1 MHNRRLCFALSIAFA
16 VVGLAALAS
25 AQEITPDLVERRK
38 QFLAQ
43 ELITSRPFQF
53 IFNPGQTPR
62 VIWRDAEEV
71 RRLGM
76 SAELRV
82 RWFDGEF
89 REAPVPDAPGRWA
102 AVIEGTAPNG
112 TPLRRGLTFF
122 CRGDGFIFWTPADET
137 GLMPARPSPVPP
149 AIWEA
154 ALTEVRLTSRD
165 AHFRAMND
173 TEAGAIL
180 MAGFFEAAREAT
192 SSSAPSSANSIGV
205 SELPDR
211 GRWSP
216 AMRNDEYHLRLKL
229 RLLAAPRAATQ
240 PAGAGAARI
249 ASPLA
254 APRRRENP
262 APMLREGTPREARVS
277 ADAKAKID
285 AICRDWAADSGEP
298 FVTLVARD
306 GVIITH
312 EAYGKTASG
321 VELTRAFRQDVFSIT
336 KTLTAMLFG
345 RFLDQRRIELDA
357 SVASV
362 FDEYPKNAAHVPTFR
377 QCLTHTSG
385 LSGHGDWGG
394 ARNPYFENIILNAID
409 VNLPGRK
416 YEYSGMGY
424 DLTAKAME
432 RLSGKSILR
441 LFHEDL
447 FAPLGMH
454 EAVISGASSGA
465 QLTAYEL
472 AVLAQT
478 LANGGSY
485 GEIELFSPE
494 TLQRMLPVKLADF
507 YPGIPESE
515 GIGLHWKPERRPGA
529 PPDSAAPEHLALG
542 MRTFGHGSLSACI
555 LRIDP
560 ETGVIVTQ
568 MRSAAG
574 PRFGEWSAKMF
585 AAIADSIER

>member
-1 MHNRRLCFALSIAFA
+1 MRSSRLCHVVLLIISTIGFGHAFA
-16 VVGLAALAS
+16 AEEPS
-25 AQEITPDLVERRK
+25 NLVQLRK
-38 QFLAQ
+38 QYLAQ
-43 ELITSRPFQF
+43 ELTTARPLSF
-53 IFNPGQTPR
+53 IFNADQPPR
-62 VIWRDAEEV
+62 IIWRDADEV
-71 RRLGM
+71 RRLGG

-82 RWFDGEF
+82 RWFDGDF
-89 REAPVPDAPGRWA
+89 REAPAPNAPGRWA

-112 TPLRRGLTFF
+112 TPLRRALTFF
-122 CRGDGFIFWTPADET
+122 CRGDGFIFWTPADEA
-137 GLMPARPSPVPP
+137 GLVPARPLSVPP
-149 AIWEA
+149 EIWEA
-154 ALTEVRLTSRD
+154 ARTEVRLTARD

-180 MAGFFEAAREAT
+180 MAGFFEAAREAA
-192 SSSAPSSANSIGV
+192 SSSAPSAAGSSAYAREAN
-205 SELPDR
+205 R
-211 GRWSP
+211 RRWSP
-216 AMRNDEYHLRLKL
+216 AMRNDEYQLQLKL
-229 RLLAAPRAATQ
+229 RLLAAARSTSPPASHRSSVIAT
-240 PAGAGAARI
+240 
-249 ASPLA
+249 PLA
-254 APRRRENP
+254 PPRKRPVAAPV
-262 APMLREGTPREARVS
+262 LREGTPAEARVA
-277 ADAKAKID
+277 ADAKERID
-285 AICRDWAADSGEP
+285 AVCRDWAADSGEP
-298 FVTLVARD
+298 FVMLVARD

-312 EAYGKTASG
+312 DAFGKTAAG

-362 FDEYPKNAAHVPTFR
+362 FDEYPKSDPHVPTFR

-447 FAPLGMH
+447 FGPLGMH
-454 EAVISGASSGA
+454 EAVITGASSGA
-465 QLTAYEL
+465 QLTAIEL
-472 AVLAQT
+472 AILAQT

-485 GEIELFSPE
+485 GEIELFSQE
-494 TLQRMLPVKLADF
+494 TLQRMLPVKLADY

-515 GIGLHWKPERRPGA
+515 GIGLHWKPEHRPGA
-529 PPDSAAPEHLALG
+529 PVDSTAPEHLALG